1 MFLYI
6 CRENN
11 FITYTYKMKN
21 LKNWML
27 MMVMILTSV
36 SAFSQNKITGIVVDG
51 EFQSGLP
58 GATVIVKGTQNG
70 TSSDMDG
77 KFELTVSGD
86 KGEVVISFIGYQSKT
101 VAFKVGADKKADL
114 GSVVLSADENLLD
127 DIVIMGVADVAK
139 DRKTPVA
146 VSTIKAAQIQEK
158 LGSQEFP
165 ELLNTTPSVYTSKS
179 GGGFG
184 DSKINIRGFDQKN
197 IAVMVNGMPVNDMEN
212 SSVYWSNWAGLSDVT
227 SAMQV
232 QRGLGSSKLAISS
245 IGGTIN
251 ILTRTADA
259 RQGGSIMASVGNND
273 YFKGT
278 ASYNT
283 GVLESGF
290 SASVLMSYNR
300 GNGYVQGTNFEASN
314 YFVGL
319 GYRSKDSKHNV
330 QFTFTGAPQTHG
342 QRSTYTSIDEY
353 IAQGSNG
360 DPNIKYN
367 KDWGYLDG
375 KMYNGKQNYYHKP
388 VMSINYDWQIN
399 ETTKLGA
406 VVYGSWG
413 RGGGASMNGKV
424 ATTDKDGKTVYKY
437 ADGVLGADGQLRM
450 EDIVAYNQGLTNP
463 FGGPV
468 KGTSINDNNNGIT
481 RLNSVNSHNWYGT
494 VINLNKK
501 LSENFTWDIGVDA
514 RTYKGYH
521 FNNVSDFLGSTGYKE
536 TGNLNYGKDGYIVT
550 NSYGSQVSYNPWA
563 DKNNVGDVKYNND
576 GNVRWYGAFTQFE
589 YSKDNFTAFIQGAI
603 SNQDFQRVDN
613 FVQDGRTHGN
623 DGKELKS
630 WKQQSTTSWKS
641 LVGGNVKGGVN
652 YNINEHHNVF
662 GNVGYYS
669 KQPFFNGVYINNTN
683 QLNPDLMNEKIF
695 GVELGYGFRS
705 AYFNANVNVY
715 RTSWEDRI
723 ERKSST
729 IELPGADGK
738 PIKYQGNVQLN
749 GLAQLHKGVEFDFNS
764 RPTDRLT
771 INGSFSYGDWNYT
784 KDIKNATLLDRDT
797 NEAMTDKD
805 GNVLTRDLYLKDSK
819 VGSAPQLTAS
829 LGLDYEVIEGLKFD
843 GTYRFVDKLYS
854 NIDVMAASDR
864 DYKGA
869 MELPSFNLFDLGM
882 TYTMKVGKDKS
893 NSVVIRANVN
903 NVFDTVY
910 IAEGNTSKRVG
921 DKGTTGKTWK
931 GVDTSN
937 QVWFGAGRTWNV
949 ALRYNF

>member
-1 MFLYI
+1 
-6 CRENN
+6 
-11 FITYTYKMKN
+11 
-21 LKNWML
+21 ML
-27 MMVMILTSV
+27 LMVMVFTSV
-36 SAFSQNKITGIVVDG
+36 SAFSQNKITGLVVDG

-58 GATVIVKGTQNG
+58 GATVVVKGTQNG

-86 KGEVVISFIGYQSKT
+86 KGEVVISFIGYKSKT
-101 VAFKVGADKKADL
+101 VAFTVGADKKADL

-158 LGSQEFP
+158 LGAQEFP
-165 ELLNTTPSVYTSKS
+165 ELLNTTPSVYASKS

-197 IAVMVNGMPVNDMEN
+197 IAVMVNGMPINDMET
-212 SSVYWSNWAGLSDVT
+212 SAVYWSNWAGLSDVT

-251 ILTRTADA
+251 ILTRTAEA
-259 RQGGSIMASVGNND
+259 RQGGSLSAGVGNDN
-273 YFKGT
+273 YFKGS

-283 GVLESGF
+283 GILENGF

-300 GNGYVQGTNFEASN
+300 GDGYVQGTNFEASN
-314 YFVGL
+314 YFLGL
-319 GYRSKDSKHNV
+319 GYRSKDAKHNV

-342 QRSTYTSIDEY
+342 QRSTYTSIAES
-353 IAQGSNG
+353 IAQSGNS
-360 DPNIKYN
+360 DPNIRYN
-367 KDWGYLDG
+367 KDWGYLNG
-375 KMYNGKQNYYHKP
+375 KMYNGKENYYHKP
-388 VMSINYDWQIN
+388 VMSINYDWQMN
-399 ETTKLGA
+399 ETTKLSA

-424 ATTDKDGKTVYKY
+424 VTGKDKDGKDITAY

-450 EDIVAYNQGLTNP
+450 DDIVAYNQGKANA
-463 FGGPV
+463 FGGPIR
-468 KGTSINDNNNGIT
+468 KGTINDNNSGIT
-481 RLNSVNSHNWYGT
+481 KLNSVNSHNWYGT

-501 LSENFTWDIGVDA
+501 LTENITWDIGVDA
-514 RTYKGYH
+514 RTYKGFH

-536 TGNLNYGKDGYIVT
+536 TGNLNYDANGYVVT
-550 NSYGSQVSYNPWA
+550 NSYGSTVSYNPWA

-576 GNVRWYGAFTQFE
+576 GNVRWYGGFTQFE

-613 FVQDGRTHGN
+613 FVKDGRTMDN
-623 DGKELKS
+623 SKTPKPLPE

-652 YNINEHHNVF
+652 YNIDDHHNVF

-729 IELPGADGK
+729 VELPGADGK
-738 PIKYQGNVQLN
+738 TIKYQGNVQLN
-749 GLAQLHKGVEFDFNS
+749 GLAQLHRGVEFDFNS
-764 RPTDRLT
+764 RPTDKLT
-771 INGSFSYGDWNYT
+771 INGSFSYGDWKYT
-784 KDIKNATLLDRDT
+784 KDVKNAT
-797 NEAMTDKD
+797 
-805 GNVLTRDLYLKDSK
+805 
-819 VGSAPQLTAS
+819 

-854 NIDVMAASDR
+854 NVDVMAASDPNN
-864 DYKGA
+864 KGA

-882 TYTMKVGKDKS
+882 TYTMKVGKDKLKS
-893 NSVVIRANVN
+893 FVVRANVN
-903 NVFDTVY
+903 NVFDTIY
-910 IAEGNTSKRVG
+910 IAEGNTSKRAG

-931 GVDTSN
+931 GIDTSN

-949 ALRYNF
+949 TLRYNF

>member
-1 MFLYI
+1 
-6 CRENN
+6 
-11 FITYTYKMKN
+11 
-21 LKNWML
+21 
-27 MMVMILTSV
+27 MVFAAT
-36 SAFSQNKITGIVVDG
+36 SAFSQNKVVGTVVDG
-51 EFQSGLP
+51 EFQMGLP
-58 GATVIVKGTQNG
+58 GATVVLKGTQNG
-70 TSSDMDG
+70 VSTG
-77 KFELTVSGD
+77 NNGEFELNVNSD
-86 KGEVVISFIGYQSKT
+86 KGTVEVSFIGYQTKT
-101 VAFKVGADKKADL
+101 ISFAIGANKKADL
-114 GSVVLSADENLLD
+114 GKIVLTADEGMLD

-165 ELLNTTPSVYTSKS
+165 ELLNTTPSVYASKS

-197 IAVMVNGMPVNDMEN
+197 IAVMVNGMPINDMET

-259 RQGGSIMASVGNND
+259 RQGGAISAGVGND
-273 YFKGT
+273 SFFKGS

-283 GVLESGF
+283 GILENGF

-319 GYRSKDSKHNV
+319 GYRSKDAKHNL

-342 QRSTYTSIDEY
+342 QRSTYTSIAES
-353 IAQGSNG
+353 IAQGNDG
-360 DPNIKYN
+360 DPNIRYN

-388 VMSINYDWQIN
+388 VMSLNYDWQIN

-406 VVYGSWG
+406 VVYASWG

-424 ATTDKDGKTVYKY
+424 VTGEKDKDGKFISKY

-450 EDIVAYNQGLTNP
+450 DDIVTYNQGLINP
-463 FGGPV
+463 FGGPA
-468 KGTSINDNNNGIT
+468 KGTSINDNNKGIT

-501 LSENFTWDIGVDA
+501 LSDNFTWDIGVDA

-589 YSKDNFTAFIQGAI
+589 YSKNNFTAFIQGAI

-613 FVQDGRTHGN
+613 FIQDGRTHDN
-623 DGKELKS
+623 NGKELKP

-641 LVGGNVKGGVN
+641 LLGGNVKGGIN

-683 QLNPDLMNEKIF
+683 QLNPDLMNEQIF

-705 AYFNANVNVY
+705 TFFNANVNVY

-723 ERKSST
+723 ERKSVVNPLKGT
-729 IELPGADGK
+729 AGQRDNV
-738 PIKYQGNVQLN
+738 NVQLN
-749 GLAQLHKGVEFDFNS
+749 GLAQLHQGVEFDFNS
-764 RPTDRLT
+764 RPIDKLT
-771 INGSFSYGDWNYT
+771 INGSFSFGDWNYT
-784 KDIKNATLLDRDT
+784 KDVQNATLLDQDT
-797 NEAMTDKD
+797 NEAITDPST
-805 GNVLTRDLYLKDSK
+805 GNALTKDLYLKDSK

-829 LGLDYEVIEGLKFD
+829 LGLDYEVVQGLKFD

-854 NIDVMAASDR
+854 NIDVLAAADR
-864 DYKGA
+864 NYQGA
-869 MELPSFNLFDLGM
+869 LELPSFSLFDLGM

-893 NSVVIRANVN
+893 NSVVVRANVN
-903 NVFDTVY
+903 NVFDTIY
-910 IAEGNTSKRVG
+910 IAEGNTSKRAG

-937 QVWFGAGRTWNV
+937 QVWFGTGRTWNV
-949 ALRYNF
+949 TLRYNF

>member
-1 MFLYI
+1 
-6 CRENN
+6 
-11 FITYTYKMKN
+11 
-21 LKNWML
+21 ML

-36 SAFSQNKITGIVVDG
+36 SALSQNKITGLVIDG

-70 TSSDMDG
+70 TSTDMDG
-77 KFELTVSGD
+77 KFELSVSSE
-86 KGEVVISFIGYQSKT
+86 KGEVVFSFIGYQSKT
-101 VAFKVGADKKADL
+101 VSYKIGADNKANL
-114 GSVVLSADENLLD
+114 GTIVLAADENMLD

-146 VSTIKAAQIQEK
+146 VSTIKAAEIQEK

-197 IAVMVNGMPVNDMEN
+197 IAVMVNGMPINDMET

-259 RQGGSIMASVGNND
+259 RQGGSLSAGVGNND
-273 YFKGT
+273 YFKGS

-283 GVLESGF
+283 GILENGF

-319 GYRSKDSKHNV
+319 GYRSKDAKHNV

-342 QRSTYTSIDEY
+342 QRSTYTSIEEH

-360 DPNIKYN
+360 DPNIRYN
-367 KDWGYLDG
+367 KDWGYLNG
-375 KMYNGKQNYYHKP
+375 EKYNGKENFYHKP

-399 ETTKLGA
+399 ETTKLGT

-413 RGGGASMNGKV
+413 RGGGATMNGKV
-424 ATTDKDGKTVYKY
+424 VTGEKDKDGRFISKY
-437 ADGVLGADGQLRM
+437 ADAVLDANGQLAF
-450 EDIVAYNQGLTNP
+450 DNIVAYNQGVSNA
-463 FGGPV
+463 FGGPI
-468 KGTSINDNNNGIT
+468 KNGTINDNNNGIT
-481 RLNSVNSHNWYGT
+481 KLNSVNSHNWYGT

-501 LSENFTWDIGVDA
+501 LTENLTWDIGVDA
-514 RTYKGYH
+514 RTYKGFH
-521 FNNVSDFLGSTGYKE
+521 FNNVSDYLGATGYKE
-536 TGNLNYGKDGYIVT
+536 IGNLNYDKNGYVVT
-550 NSYGSQVSYNPWA
+550 NSYGSKVNYNPWSS
-563 DKNNVGDVKYNND
+563 KNNVGDVKYNND

-589 YSKDNFTAFIQGAI
+589 YSKDNFTAFVQGAI

-613 FVQDGRTHGN
+613 FVQDGRTIDN
-623 DGKELKS
+623 SGKDLPE
-630 WKQQSTTSWKS
+630 WKQQSKTSWKS

-652 YNINEHHNVF
+652 YNLDEHHNVF
-662 GNVGYYS
+662 GNIGYYS

-683 QLNPDLMNEKIF
+683 RLNPDLMNEKIF

-715 RTSWEDRI
+715 RTSWKDRI
-723 ERKSST
+723 ERRSVSVDMVQGDGST
-729 IELPGADGK
+729 RSQTA
-738 PIKYQGNVQLN
+738 NVQLN
-749 GLAQLHKGVEFDFNS
+749 GLAQLHKGIEFDFNS
-764 RPTDRLT
+764 RPIDKLT
-771 INGSFSYGDWNYT
+771 IKGSFSYGDWNYT
-784 KDIKNATLLDRDT
+784 KDIKNASILDRDT
-797 NEAMTDKD
+797 NEALIDPSTGKPF
-805 GNVLTRDLYLKDSK
+805 VKDLYLKDSK
-819 VGSAPQLTAS
+819 VGDAPQLTAS
-829 LGLDYEVIEGLKFD
+829 LGLDYEVVEGLKFD

-854 NIDVMAASDR
+854 KIDIMSASNPN
-864 DYKGA
+864 YLGA

-882 TYTMKVGKDKS
+882 TFTMKVGAQKQ

-910 IAEGNTSKRVG
+910 IAEANTSKRSG
-921 DKGTTGKTWK
+921 DKNTTGKTWK

-949 ALRYNF
+949 TLRYNF